1 MAIKKPISAL
11 IFDWGDT
18 IMKDFDW
25 PGPMY
30 QWEKVDWIPGAEAA
44 LKILSQQ
51 YTCIIA
57 TSADHSGTTE
67 MKAALRRVDADKYFH
82 YFFASIDLGYK
93 KPDPRFFLAITREL
107 GLDPAKTVMIGNNY
121 SKDIVGAKEAGL
133 QTVFYDISHLPGNNP
148 AADVILHDMYDL
160 IKVIPS

>member
-18 IMKDFDW
+18 IMKDFGC

-30 QWEKVDWIPGAEAA
+30 QWKKVDWIPRAEAA

-57 TSADHSGTTE
+57 TSADYSGTTE
-67 MKAALRRVDADKYFH
+67 MKAALRRIDADKYFH
-82 YFFASIDLGYK
+82 YFFSSIDLGYK

-107 GLDPAKTVMIGNNY
+107 GLDPAMTVMIGNNY

-148 AADVILHDMYDL
+148 AADVIVHDMYDL
-160 IKVIPS
+160 IKIIPS